1 MDLLHDTSTETFSDV
16 LVESQEQFW
25 RINQP
30 GNGIHAAVR
39 VALGQ
44 EVVKE
49 QGDLVILDHLW
60 SLYELF
66 RYKAA
71 PILVEA
77 EATRLTSL
85 GPFEH
90 VHSLMRLYRLL
101 REEHFSTRFP
111 QCIPTFSTRSCFRL
125 HSMSGCCM
133 LQAARRS

>member
-85 GPFEH
+85 G
-90 VHSLMRLYRLL
+90 RL
-101 REEHFSTRFP
+101 
-111 QCIPTFSTRSCFRL
+111 
-125 HSMSGCCM
+125 
-133 LQAARRS
+133 